1 MCSPWWGRGRV
12 SFTARSVFHSWLCC
26 FVRRNVSVELGTAQ
40 PSLKLFRVASGKFIP
55 LQCFPTAHIFPG
67 TCVSDRG
74 AMMPTGRA
82 GFSVMRSRV
91 GSCGESRSLA
101 GGGYCTSLA
110 WNGQEEACSCLL
122 LREATLP
129 LGRWDQEDVLTC
141 MGRHIRS
148 LAVGAPLLLWTQ
160 WILECF

>member
-1 MCSPWWGRGRV
+1 
-12 SFTARSVFHSWLCC
+12 
-26 FVRRNVSVELGTAQ
+26 
-40 PSLKLFRVASGKFIP
+40 
-55 LQCFPTAHIFPG
+55 
-67 TCVSDRG
+67 
-74 AMMPTGRA
+74 MPTGRA